1 MNEIKVTQSAKK
13 SGWGVIIVTALA
25 LLGASWLFFP
35 QSTLADN
42 VVVYKSPSCGCCD
55 GWVKHMESNGFKVTI
70 NNVDD
75 VYPIKSQLGVPE
87 EAASCHTAKVGKY
100 IVEGHV
106 PVADI
111 RRMLKEKPQIDG
123 IAAPGMP
130 MGSPGMTVPG
140 QPADHYDIITFKDGR
155 MGGVFSKY

>member
-1 MNEIKVTQSAKK
+1 MNESKAAQTAKK
-13 SGWGVIIVTALA
+13 SGWGIIIVTALA
-25 LLGASWLFFP
+25 VLGSGWLFFP
-35 QSTLADN
+35 KSTIASD

-75 VYPIKSQLGVPE
+75 VYPVKAQLGVPQ
-87 EAASCHTAKVGKY
+87 EAASCHTAKIGKY

-106 PVADI
+106 PVTDI

-130 MGSPGMTVPG
+130 MGSPGMEVPG
-140 QPADHYDIITFKDGR
+140 QSADHYNIITFKNGR
-155 MGGVFSKY
+155 MGEVFSRH

>member
-1 MNEIKVTQSAKK
+1 MNTNKTSQTSKK
-13 SGWGVIIVTALA
+13 PGWGIIFFTALA
-25 LLGASWLFFP
+25 VLGASWIFFP
-35 QSTLADN
+35 KSTLAAD

-55 GWVKHMESNGFKVTI
+55 GWVKHMESNGFTVKI

-75 VYPIKSQLGVPE
+75 VYPIKEQLGVPQ
-87 EAASCHTAKVGKY
+87 EAASCHTAKVGNY

-106 PVADI
+106 PVTDI

-130 MGSPGMTVPG
+130 MGSPGMEVPG
-140 QPADHYDIITFKDGR
+140 QPADRYNIITFKNGR
-155 MGGVFSKY
+155 MGRVFSRH